1 MTFTKKSDILFAV
14 MRVETQTHIRNQ
26 GVAIAEVRGA
36 LQILAQTNLVGKENI
51 QERLKHWEAKL
62 TGIQNRLAEI
72 EFSEDLEWLEP
83 SSDEAVIKSLRERG
97 IDERSIAGEDE
108 LAEAKRK
115 REQWLEDKA
124 GIDA

>member
-1 MTFTKKSDILFAV
+1 

-62 TGIQNRLAEI
+62 TGVQNRLAEI
-72 EFSEDLEWLEP
+72 EFSEDLEWL
-83 SSDEAVIKSLRERG
+83 SDEAVIKSLRERG

-108 LAEAKRK
+108 LAEAKVLRCLERT
-115 REQWLEDKA
+115 RERWLKDKA
-124 GIDA
+124 

>member
-1 MTFTKKSDILFAV
+1 LTFTKKSDILFAV

-62 TGIQNRLAEI
+62 TVVQNRLAEI
-72 EFSEDLEWLEP
+72 EFSEDLEWLE
-83 SSDEAVIKSLRERG
+83 
-97 IDERSIAGEDE
+97 
-108 LAEAKRK
+108 
-115 REQWLEDKA
+115 DKA
-124 GIDA
+124 GVDA